1 MKQKVLTND
10 QVLLLQKEKTVLS
23 DALNVFA
30 RFPLEE
36 ASIDKLKQSIA
47 QLDELFLIVV
57 VGEFNAGKSA
67 LINALLGADILE
79 EGVTPTTASVKLL
92 RYGEQAGEQLVD
104 EGFSIVNYPLDLL
117 KEVNFVDSPGTNALN
132 REHER
137 LTEDYVPRSDH
148 VLFISSADRPMT
160 ESERQFLERIISWGK
175 KVSIV
180 INKIDILENAEA
192 LEKVLAFTK
201 ENASRILGFEP
212 EVFLIS
218 AKKAQKANQSV
229 DPSEKEQLLKE
240 SGIANLDHFIKETL
254 DDSSRLKQKLLNP
267 LGVARHVHDDSR
279 KINQAQLKELEAET
293 ALVESL
299 EELISKHEK
308 DLRIALPPR
317 LAEVEN
323 ILNAF
328 EKRGLDFFESKLKI
342 SNIFNLAKSD
352 MIKLQFQEEV
362 QADVASE
369 IENKV
374 RELIDWTVDKD
385 LDIWYRI
392 ANALERRQIEAQDL
406 AGSRALDEQTERRH
420 ELISRVSQSIRTVV
434 SGFDR
439 KKQVEELG
447 DLVQDSVAKTALFG
461 VGAAGIGILVATVI
475 TARALDIT
483 GIVSAGTLAV
493 LGIFVIPFK
502 RKQAKDK
509 FIEKMSEIR
518 ESLRESLSKTFKGEF
533 SQSVARLRENISPYT
548 AYVRSESEQAL
559 EDQTSLAEIKEKLD
573 FISKEIESVV

>member
-1 MKQKVLTND
+1 MDQKVLTND
-10 QVLLLQKEKTVLS
+10 QVLLLQKEKVVLGDSLSVLS
-23 DALNVFA
+23 
-30 RFPLEE
+30 RFPLDEN
-36 ASIDKLKQSIA
+36 DLQKLKQAIA

-67 LINALLGADILE
+67 LINALLGAEILE

-92 RYGEQAGEQLVD
+92 RYGEHIGEQVVD
-104 EGFSIVNYPLDLL
+104 EGFSMVNYPLELL
-117 KEVNFVDSPGTNALN
+117 KEINFVDSPGTNALN

-137 LTEDYVPRSDH
+137 LTVDYVPRSDH

-180 INKIDILENAEA
+180 INKVDILESPDAV
-192 LEKVLAFTK
+192 EKVLAFTK
-201 ENASRILGFEP
+201 EASQKILGFEP
-212 EVFLIS
+212 EVFLVS
-218 AKKAQKANQSV
+218 AKQAQKASRMSEGSDKQTLRLQSGM
-229 DPSEKEQLLKE
+229 PALE
-240 SGIANLDHFIKETL
+240 HFIKDTL
-254 DDSSRLKQKLLNP
+254 DNSSRLRQKLLNP
-267 LGVARHVHDDSR
+267 VGVAHRLQEEAVALSL
-279 KINQAQLKELEAET
+279 IQAKELTTDLDLVAFLET
-293 ALVESL
+293 
-299 EELISKHEK
+299 LIDKHEK
-308 DLRIALPPR
+308 DLRAELPPR
-317 LAEVEN
+317 LAEVDN

-328 EKRGLDFFESKLKI
+328 EKRGLDFFDSKLKL

-369 IENKV
+369 VENKV

-392 ANALERRQIEAQDL
+392 ANALERRQKEAQDL

-420 ELISRVSQSIRTVV
+420 ELINRVSQSIRTVV

-439 KKQVEELG
+439 KKQVEEIG

-461 VGAAGIGILVATVI
+461 VGAAGIGVLVATVI

-483 GIVSAGTLAV
+483 GIVAGGTLAV
-493 LGIFVIPFK
+493 LGLFVIPYK

-509 FIEKMSEIR
+509 FVERMAEMR
-518 ESLRESLSKTFKGEF
+518 QGLRETLSKTFKGEF
-533 SQSVARLRENISPYT
+533 SGSVARLKENISPYT
-548 AYVRSESEQAL
+548 AFVLTENAKVQS
-559 EDQTSLAEIKEKLD
+559 DQQDLANLADELVSLKNEID
-573 FISKEIESVV
+573 TII

>member
-1 MKQKVLTND
+1 
-10 QVLLLQKEKTVLS
+10 
-23 DALNVFA
+23 
-30 RFPLEE
+30 
-36 ASIDKLKQSIA
+36 
-47 QLDELFLIVV
+47 
-57 VGEFNAGKSA
+57 
-67 LINALLGADILE
+67 
-79 EGVTPTTASVKLL
+79 
-92 RYGEQAGEQLVD
+92 
-104 EGFSIVNYPLDLL
+104 
-117 KEVNFVDSPGTNALN
+117 
-132 REHER
+132 
-137 LTEDYVPRSDH
+137 
-148 VLFISSADRPMT
+148 
-160 ESERQFLERIISWGK
+160 
-175 KVSIV
+175 
-180 INKIDILENAEA
+180 
-192 LEKVLAFTK
+192 
-201 ENASRILGFEP
+201 
-212 EVFLIS
+212 
-218 AKKAQKANQSV
+218 
-229 DPSEKEQLLKE
+229 
-240 SGIANLDHFIKETL
+240 
-254 DDSSRLKQKLLNP
+254 
-267 LGVARHVHDDSR
+267 
-279 KINQAQLKELEAET
+279 
-293 ALVESL
+293 
-299 EELISKHEK
+299 
-308 DLRIALPPR
+308 
-317 LAEVEN
+317 
-323 ILNAF
+323 
-328 EKRGLDFFESKLKI
+328 
-342 SNIFNLAKSD
+342 

-374 RELIDWTVDKD
+374 RDLIDWTVDKD

-548 AYVRSESEQAL
+548 AYVRSESEQASQ
-559 EDQTSLAEIKEKLD
+559 DQASLAEIKEKLD

>member
-1 MKQKVLTND
+1 MDQKVLTND
-10 QVLLLQKEKTVLS
+10 QVLLLQKEKAVLGESLTVLS
-23 DALNVFA
+23 
-30 RFPLEE
+30 RFPLDDN
-36 ASIDKLKQSIA
+36 ALQKLKQAIA

-67 LINALLGADILE
+67 LINALLGADVLE

-92 RYGEQAGEQLVD
+92 RYGEQVGEQVVD
-104 EGFSIVNYPLDLL
+104 EGFSMVNYPLELL
-117 KEVNFVDSPGTNALN
+117 KEINFVDSPGTNALN

-180 INKIDILENAEA
+180 INKMDILENAEA

-218 AKKAQKANQSV
+218 AKKAQKANLSA
-229 DPSEKEQLLKE
+229 DLSEKEQLWKE

-267 LGVARHVHDDSR
+267 LGVARHVHDDAL

-293 ALVESL
+293 ALADSL
-299 EELISKHEK
+299 EELINKHEK
-308 DLRIALPPR
+308 DLRIELPPR
-317 LAEVEN
+317 LAEVDN

-328 EKRGLDFFESKLKI
+328 EKRGLDFFDSKLKI

-392 ANALERRQIEAQDL
+392 AGALERRQEE
-406 AGSRALDEQTERRH
+406 SRLLEGNPSLSEQTERRND
-420 ELISRVSQSIRTVV
+420 LIAKVSQSIKAVV

-483 GIVSAGTLAV
+483 GIVSAGTLAI

-559 EDQTSLAEIKEKLD
+559 EDQTTLAEIKEKLD

>member
-1 MKQKVLTND
+1 MNQKVLTND

-23 DALNVFA
+23 DALSVFA

-67 LINALLGADILE
+67 LINALLGANILE

-92 RYGEQAGEQLVD
+92 RYGEQAGEQHVD

-328 EKRGLDFFESKLKI
+328 EKRGLDFFDSKLKI

-374 RELIDWTVDKD
+374 RDLIDWTVDKD

-392 ANALERRQIEAQDL
+392 AGALERRQEESQL
-406 AGSRALDEQTERRH
+406 LEGNPSLSEQTERRN
-420 ELISRVSQSIRTVV
+420 ELIAKVSQSIKAVV

-483 GIVSAGTLAV
+483 GIVSAGTLAI

-502 RKQAKDK
+502 RKQAKDR
-509 FIEKMSEIR
+509 FVEKMSEMR
-518 ESLRESLSKTFKGEF
+518 AGLRESLSKTFKGEF

-548 AYVRSESEQAL
+548 AYVRSESEQASQ
-559 EDQTSLAEIKEKLD
+559 DQASLAEIKEKLD